1 MCQGLDTG
9 MSLPGAETWSTG
21 PRTDQPPMSPIFPQL
36 RGWTEFG
43 NTLIRQPGP
52 RILGVFPRVVP
63 RCPKTTLGPSWATFV
78 SLWAFCVL
86 TPRGGQAGSRLTL
99 NHTTCTRV

>member
-21 PRTDQPPMSPIFPQL
+21 PRTDQPPRSPIFPQL

-78 SLWAFCVL
+78 SSLGLLCADSSGRPGRESTDPEPHHV
-86 TPRGGQAGSRLTL
+86 
-99 NHTTCTRV
+99 H